1 MNFFA
6 LFFLFFSFF
15 FPLFLHSPFP
25 SGPPPFSPL
34 PSPPPFSVALLFF
47 FHSVSFSRLVPEGAR
62 PAGST
67 GQLRETLLRVITSN
81 LERSVFSFDTCTD
94 MLQIF
99 FRLLYNLAQPDSAYL
114 NAKSSSSSSLFF
126 FLRSQVAPR
135 CTPFF
140 LKRACCCCAY
150 THDFYRCEN
159 WYSSY
164 QVEKSGERFLIF
176 LGITWEFIYFIN

>member
-6 LFFLFFSFF
+6 LSFFFFLFF
-15 FPLFLHSPFP
+15 PPPPFLHSPFP
-25 SGPPPFSPL
+25 FGPPFFF
-34 PSPPPFSVALLFF
+34 PSLSHYFFF

-99 FRLLYNLAQPDSAYL
+99 SDYFTTLRNLILRISTRNLPLYFSFTH
-114 NAKSSSSSSLFF
+114 SCST
-126 FLRSQVAPR
+126 VA
-135 CTPFF
+135 PFF
-140 LKRACCCCAY
+140 LKERIVDVSH
-150 THDFYRCEN
+150 THMI
-159 WYSSY
+159 
-164 QVEKSGERFLIF
+164 LAM
-176 LGITWEFIYFIN
+176 